1 MLELNKIHYGHV
13 LGLLKRFPDESIYC
27 VVTSPPYW
35 ALRDYRTEP
44 QIWDG
49 EPNCK
54 HDWGNAK
61 PTLAHKKK
69 KNLRKTQNKAAGKKG
84 TTHTKKND
92 DKTSA
97 FCLRCDAWKGELGL
111 EPTFELYLKHLCN
124 VFDEVKRVL
133 KNTGTLWVNMG
144 DRYGGSGGT
153 SGHMKDTMNIG
164 YRTLEMGA
172 TKGIAQHYMPKC
184 LVQIP
189 SRFAIEMCNPKWVLR
204 EDLTQEEK
212 QYVFRELIER
222 GLL

>member
-13 LGLLKRFPDESIYC
+13 LDLLKHLPDESIDC

-35 ALRDYRTEP
+35 ALRDYGTEP

-49 EPNCK
+49 DPNCK
-54 HDWGNAK
+54 HDWRNAK
-61 PTLAHKKK
+61 RNFTHKKK
-69 KNLRKTQNKAAGKKG
+69 KNSRKTQKKTAGKKG
-84 TTHTKKND
+84 TIHRKKSD

-97 FCLRCDAWKGELGL
+97 FCLRCGAWVGELGL
-111 EPTFELYLKHLCN
+111 EPTFELYIKHLCDI
-124 VFDEVKRVL
+124 FDEVKRVL
-133 KNTGTLWVNMG
+133 KNTGTLWVNLG
-144 DRYGGSGGT
+144 DTYRGSGGT
-153 SGHMKDTMNIG
+153 SGHMKDTMNLG

-172 TKGIAQHYMPKC
+172 NKGIAQHCMPKC

-189 SRFAIEMCNPKWVLR
+189 SRFAIEMCNDKWVLR

-212 QYVFRELIER
+212 QFIVHELIER